1 MGVGASGNDGAVLA
15 TALIDNVS
23 VQQVLPAVN
32 VVATGSP
39 ACKQGTV
46 AGQYTITR
54 SGDSMTWPLTV
65 FYTMTGTA
73 TMGTDYLALSGS
85 VVIPAGVA
93 SATVTLTPISGAPP
107 VGNRTATLTLTSNSA
122 YTAGAASSAN
132 VLIYD
137 TPLNL
142 WKVANFTQ
150 AQLNNPSVSGPAAT
164 PANDGVPV
172 LIKYALNL
180 PLFSQGCSG
189 LPVLTCSNSTPTLT
203 FQQPTSTTD
212 ITYIPEVS
220 IDLLHWYSGSEYV
233 SVTGTSSGGN
243 TQTVTATS
251 RFPMISNPRQFMRL
265 RVTMP

>member
-1 MGVGASGNDGAVLA
+1 MA

-93 SATVTLTPISGAPP
+93 SATV
-107 VGNRTATLTLTSNSA
+107 TLTSNSA